1 MNTKKGDIMKN
12 RIFGKYRKD
21 QVIWGYIFI
30 FPTALGLILLNI
42 WPAIQTAILSFA
54 DCKIKLDN

>member
-1 MNTKKGDIMKN
+1 MDEYQKGDIMKN

-42 WPAIQTAILSFA
+42 WPAIQTAILSFQ
-54 DCKIKLDN
+54 KR

>member
-1 MNTKKGDIMKN
+1 MKN

-30 FPTALGLILLNI
+30 FPTALGLILLKADFIINLAI
-42 WPAIQTAILSFA
+42 W
-54 DCKIKLDN
+54 K